1 MRHREREGL
10 DWISSSLKKKK
21 TGKSQTL
28 IYPKQS
34 CWTDADMGKEF
45 GFQINCLDF

>member
-1 MRHREREGL
+1 MN
-10 DWISSSLKKKK
+10 
-21 TGKSQTL
+21 QNL

-34 CWTDADMGKEF
+34 CWTDAAMGKEF

>member
-1 MRHREREGL
+1 M
-10 DWISSSLKKKK
+10 
-21 TGKSQTL
+21 SQNL

-45 GFQINCLDF
+45 GFQINCLESWKVLQAFSYPVISFSAEWQKY